1 MRNGGRQWALAG
13 ILSLAFGFAMTG
25 CTVDK
30 TQSAKAPDV
39 DVDVDPGRW
48 PKYNVKW
55 ADVDVGTTTKTITVP
70 KLEWKREEAQIQVP
84 YIDINAAGAGDR
96 EERTVTV
103 ELEVP
108 NSGYD
113 LEIQEIRAAGDQLW
127 VISEL
132 KKTGQTGR
140 GYGRVADQVVVNAP
154 EDLDIRR
161 VIVGERPEG
170 VYNRQYT
177 FYSDMAALQHK
188 LPQGG
193 GRVLYQRNTQ
203 TTTLG

>member
-1 MRNGGRQWALAG
+1 MNNVRPSSRLFICLAAIG
-13 ILSLAFGFAMTG
+13 AGFLTSS
-25 CTVDK
+25 CSVEK

-70 KLEWKREEAQIQVP
+70 KLEWKREQTQVQVP
-84 YIDINAAGAGDR
+84 YIDIKAPGVTNR
-96 EERTVTV
+96 EERTITV

-108 NSGYD
+108 SRGYD
-113 LEIQEIRAAGDQLW
+113 LDIREIRAAGDELW

-132 KKTGQTGR
+132 KHTGGA
-140 GYGRVADQVVVNAP
+140 GEAGHGRVSDQVVVNAP
-154 EDLDIRR
+154 EDLRVRR
-161 VIVGERPEG
+161 VIVGQRPEG
-170 VYNRQYT
+170 LFNQQYT
-177 FYSDMAALQHK
+177 FYSDMNTLQQS

-193 GRVLYQRNTQ
+193 GRVLYERNA
-203 TTTLG
+203 

>member
-1 MRNGGRQWALAG
+1 MKLSRGSGWKVLAL
-13 ILSLAFGFAMTG
+13 LSLTTG
-25 CTVDK
+25 LALGPVSCTLEK

-55 ADVDVGTTTKTITVP
+55 ADVDVGTSTRTITVP
-70 KLEWKREEAQIQVP
+70 KLEWKREQMQVQVP
-84 YIDINAAGAGDR
+84 YIDINPGAGSR
-96 EERTVTV
+96 EERTIAV

-108 NSGYD
+108 QSGYD
-113 LEIQEIRAAGDQLW
+113 LEIREVRAAGDQLW

-132 KKTGQTGR
+132 TKTNSTGT
-140 GYGRVADQVVVNAP
+140 GYGRVSDQVVVNAP
-154 EDLDIRR
+154 EDLRVHR

-177 FYSDMAALQHK
+177 FYPNMQTLTEK
-188 LPQGG
+188 LPEGG
-193 GRVLYQRNTQ
+193 GRVLYTRAA
-203 TTTLG
+203 